1 MIYVLG
7 DSHSRSFSKNGNFFP
22 LFVGAGKE
30 NCFISD
36 EVATNL
42 KAGLSKI
49 LSNLPNASDVL
60 LVLGE
65 PDTRFYLGKGWTPW
79 LENTQDNT
87 DRPNKKIYNSFLR
100 YSALLKTLRTSF
112 KHRFYILSVIPSVRP
127 VQNKYVAIF
136 NSYLREFC
144 KTNNFEF
151 IDIEGLLLLDS
162 SELNPI
168 YIGDEVHL
176 NNLIQPL
183 VENIFINNKVLSC
196 SYYSDQVN
204 FDGAEVHGDFVF
216 NEKFS
221 CFVYAP
227 KFKNR
232 GFKSI
237 FSMEVFKRF
246 YKWLKRMCYEN

>member
-1 MIYVLG
+1 VIYVLG
-7 DSHSRSFSKNGNFFP
+7 DSHSRSFSKNENFFP

-42 KAGLSKI
+42 KTGLSKI
-49 LSNLPNASDVL
+49 LTNLPNGSDVL

-79 LENTQDNT
+79 LESTQDKI
-87 DRPNKKIYNSFLR
+87 DKPNEKIYNSFLR
-100 YSALLKTLRTSF
+100 YSALLETLRNSF
-112 KHRFYILSVIPSVRP
+112 KHRFYILSVIPSARTN
-127 VQNKYVAIF
+127 QNKYVAIF
-136 NSYLREFC
+136 NGYLREFC
-144 KTNNFEF
+144 KKRSFQF
-151 IDIEGLLLLDS
+151 IDVESLLLLDS

-183 VENIFINNKVLSC
+183 VENIFIKNKVLDC
-196 SYYSDQVN
+196 SRYCDQVN
-204 FDGAEVHGDFVF
+204 FDGAKIHGDFVF

-227 KFKNR
+227 KSKNR
-232 GFKSI
+232 IFKSI
-237 FSMEVFKRF
+237 FSIEVFKRF
-246 YKWLKRMCYEN
+246 YRWLKRRCCEN